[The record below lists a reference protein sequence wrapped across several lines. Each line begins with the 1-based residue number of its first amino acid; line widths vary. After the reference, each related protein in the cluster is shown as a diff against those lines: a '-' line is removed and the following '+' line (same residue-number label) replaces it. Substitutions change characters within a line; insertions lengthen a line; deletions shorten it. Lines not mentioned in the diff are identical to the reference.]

1 MDTMS
6 THMNWNW
13 ASARWTSAD
22 GVHFS
27 FLPETMITHARMEL
41 LLCTPGMVETA
52 EFLAWLPNAGE
63 SPLLTDSACQMYGVL
78 EPFAVLFAKA
88 AFEFGE
94 HRF

>member
-1 MDTMS
+1 MATDIS
-6 THMNWNW
+6 FPF
-13 ASARWTSAD
+13 ARWTSED
-22 GVHFS
+22 GEHF
-27 FLPETMITHARMEL
+27 FHLPETMITHARMEL

-63 SPLLTDSACQMYGVL
+63 SLLLIDFACQTGVL